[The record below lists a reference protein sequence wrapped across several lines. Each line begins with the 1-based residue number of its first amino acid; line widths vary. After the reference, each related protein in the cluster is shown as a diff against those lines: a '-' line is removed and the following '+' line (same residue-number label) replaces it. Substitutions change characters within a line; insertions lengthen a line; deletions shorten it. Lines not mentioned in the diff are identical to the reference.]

1 MVMVQSCSIDS
12 IDVESKPW
20 AILWLHMSRLP
31 AIRGITSTWSPWMR
45 NCTQTAPLDWQT
57 LSEKPKLPEHVPVKA
72 STWYPVGPV
81 GEYLHC
87 LMVSP
92 ALGIPALQQV
102 SRAWRKCALCGS
114 IGVTLPA
121 WMICL
126 FGAEWAAPQLEP
138 SHQVTWLEAR
148 SSQFNWSRW
157 LCEFM
162 RGNLVC
168 EEEMTLRIL
177 LECRNLPLNLRQ
189 CLVFFGCVNL
199 MSRLALRQLF
209 SSSGKILA
217 VWSWKMESP
226 LLSFSGA
233 MAIWGC

>member
-1 MVMVQSCSIDS
+1 LALGDDNLISETIEDGNQLVIQMLKWFRDGNGSYSIQLCPNYQIIYIYIISTKKKMVMVQSCSIDS

-45 NCTQTAPLDWQT
+45 NCTQAAPLDWQT

-72 STWYPVGPV
+72 STWYPVGPVGPV

-126 FGAEWAAPQLEP
+126 FGAEMCWVGCTPVGAQP
-138 SHQVTWLEAR
+138 SGDMGGSA
-148 SSQFNWSRW
+148 QFS
-157 LCEFM
+157 
-162 RGNLVC
+162 V
-168 EEEMTLRIL
+168 
-177 LECRNLPLNLRQ
+177 
-189 CLVFFGCVNL
+189 
-199 MSRLALRQLF
+199 
-209 SSSGKILA
+209 
-217 VWSWKMESP
+217 
-226 LLSFSGA
+226 
-233 MAIWGC
+233 